1 MYRSDR
7 APIFMVNCVYGQAV
21 ASYYEFLRK
30 HQVVAWCLLRPVY
43 VAVVAMLIAL
53 VFWVTGL
60 SVYFYIPVG
69 VIDIF
74 LAERTLQRI
83 RG

>member
-1 MYRSDR
+1 ML
-7 APIFMVNCVYGQAV
+7 PQ
-21 ASYYEFLRK
+21 EL
-30 HQVVAWCLLRPVY
+30 